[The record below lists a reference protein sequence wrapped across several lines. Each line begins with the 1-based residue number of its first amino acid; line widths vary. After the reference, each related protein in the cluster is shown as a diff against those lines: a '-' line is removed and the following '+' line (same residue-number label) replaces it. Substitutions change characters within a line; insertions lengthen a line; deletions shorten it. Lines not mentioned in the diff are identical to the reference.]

1 MLYSTPFPPSS
12 SSCIHSPSPH
22 TRFFV
27 FSLSLFS
34 FFFFS
39 LCWRPYRSDASDLFI
54 YLFFS
59 QENKKEEE
67 MKKKRKNIGY
77 HTSSSNILQS
87 PFPWVRPSSCHRCV
101 TKYDTKLLLT
111 SSSLLLLL
119 LLLSLGCS
127 SGYRWNENIM
137 FYVNENVL
145 LTARIYTSPGPRIPS
160 DS

>member
-59 QENKKEEE
+59 QENKNCAYDIERRR
-67 MKKKRKNIGY
+67 KKKRRRNEEEEEEYWISYFLEQHPPKSLSL
-77 HTSSSNILQS
+77 SSPI
-87 PFPWVRPSSCHRCV
+87 
-101 TKYDTKLLLT
+101 
-111 SSSLLLLL
+111 
-119 LLLSLGCS
+119 LLSPLR
-127 SGYRWNENIM
+127 YEIRHEIIINIIVIIIIIIVVVVRM
-137 FYVNENVL
+137 
-145 LTARIYTSPGPRIPS
+145 
-160 DS
+160 